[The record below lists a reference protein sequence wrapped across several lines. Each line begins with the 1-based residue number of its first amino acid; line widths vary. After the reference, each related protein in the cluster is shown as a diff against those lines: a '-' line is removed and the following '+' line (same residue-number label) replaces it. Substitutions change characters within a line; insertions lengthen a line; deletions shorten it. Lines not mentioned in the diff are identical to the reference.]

1 MTRGTIGSLLRSAIA
16 LVGALLL
23 SGTLV
28 PALAHK
34 PSDSFVTITLDSA
47 ALTGEWHIALRDLEY
62 AIGLDENRDGKISW
76 GETQSRHSA
85 IVEYAFAHLA
95 VSTDSEPCKLIP
107 GEQLIDKHT
116 DGAYSVLRF
125 SLQCSAEALKAEQL
139 TIDYSLFFELDPQHR
154 GLIALRSK
162 AATGELSHQLAIAEP
177 NRRSLTFQLQLS
189 GASKHLRH
197 FIQEGIWHI
206 WIGFD
211 HILFLLALLLP
222 SVLTRKAGRWVG
234 VGNFS
239 RAFWN
244 VAKVVTAFTV
254 AHSITLSLAAL
265 DVVALP
271 SRLVESVIAAS
282 VVLAALNNLYPL
294 FGERRAWMVAFGFG
308 LIHGFGFAGVLS
320 DFGLQGWTLVT
331 ALVSF
336 NVGVELGQLC
346 IVGAFLPCAFALRQG
361 ALYRRLAM
369 TTGSAAIALIAL
381 GWFVERAF
389 NMSIF
394 G

>member
-34 PSDSFVTITLDSA
+34 PSDSFVTITREGSV
-47 ALTGEWHIALRDLEY
+47 LTGEWHIALRDIEY
-62 AIGLDENRDGKISW
+62 AIGLDENRDGKITW

-85 IVEYAFAHLA
+85 IAQYAIAHLA
-95 VSTDSEPCKLIP
+95 VSTDSERCTLTPS
-107 GEQLIDKHT
+107 EQLIDKHT

-125 SLQCSAEALKAEQL
+125 SLDCGTDALEAKQL

-154 GLIALRSK
+154 GLIAFRSK
-162 AATGELSHQLAIAEP
+162 DAAGKLSQQLAIAEP
-177 NRRSLTFQLQLS
+177 NRRSLNFPLQFGDGPS
-189 GASKHLRH
+189 HLRH

-222 SVLTRKAGRWVG
+222 SVLTRKTGAWEG

-265 DVVALP
+265 EIVSLP
-271 SRLVESVIAAS
+271 SRFVESAIAAS
-282 VVLAALNNLYPL
+282 VVLAALNNLYP
-294 FGERRAWMVAFGFG
+294 FFSEQRAWMVAFCFG
-308 LIHGFGFAGVLS
+308 LIHGFGFANVLS
-320 DFGLQGWTLVT
+320 DFGLEGWTLLT

-346 IVGAFLPCAFALRQG
+346 IVSAFLPCAFVLRQG
-361 ALYRRLAM
+361 MLYRRLAM
-369 TTGSAAIALIAL
+369 STGSFAIALIAL

-389 NMSIF
+389 NVSIF
-394 G
+394 S